1 MTLDLSAD
9 YINVEDITDRVD
21 ELREERDGWVLGA
34 PDGTEIPNPA
44 GWATDNTGDAEE
56 LSMLEDVLDNLRGAG
71 GDHQWEGD
79 WYPQTLIAR
88 SAFVDYI
95 KELIHDCYEVKE
107 SSDWPYRHMA
117 MDYEA
122 AADEAETDYSEVT
135 VNGSDYLYR

>member
-21 ELREERDGWVLGA
+21 ELREARDDYND
-34 PDGTEIPNPA
+34 PDAEHPNMA
-44 GWATDNTGDAEE
+44 DWADANADDAEE
-56 LSMLEDVLDNLRGAG
+56 LENLESILEDLCGYG

-107 SSDWPYRHMA
+107 STDWPYRHMA
-117 MDYEA
+117 LDYEA

-135 VNGSDYLYR
+135 VNGSEYLYR

>member
-9 YINVEDITDRVD
+9 LIDVSDITDRVD
-21 ELREERDGWVLGA
+21 ELREARDDYED
-34 PDGTEIPNPA
+34 PDAEHPNMA
-44 GWATDNTGDAEE
+44 DWGDANPDEAEE
-56 LSMLEDVLDNLRGAG
+56 LANLESILEDICGYG

-88 SAFVDYI
+88 SAFVDHI

-107 SSDWPYRHMA
+107 SSDWPYCHMT

-122 AADEAETDYSEVT
+122 AADAAEIDYSEVT